1 MPRVVAGPGP
11 APPRF
16 AADTRPDALSDA
28 SSFGFQDMSFS
39 LHGIGVSGGIAI
51 GYAHLASLA
60 RIEVPQYLLDRKYIG
75 EELARFDNAILATR
89 AELENLR
96 INIPPGAPAELSAF
110 LDMHLMFLGDSM
122 IAEEPKRLIR
132 ETQCNAEW
140 ALAQQMEALVARF
153 EEIDDAYLRSRQED
167 VVQVV
172 QRVLKVLLGHPSHL
186 PLDIDF
192 DSERILV
199 AHELSP
205 ADMVMFKNVHF
216 AAFITDLGGTTSHTA
231 ILARSMGMPSV
242 MALHN
247 ARGLVRDHDLL
258 IVDGRDGVVIV
269 NPDESVLAE
278 YRLRQNQWR
287 IDTDKLKRL
296 KTSKS
301 ATLDGTP
308 IELMANIELL
318 SDIDAVKAAG
328 AHGIGLFRSEFLF
341 LNRSDLPSEAEQY
354 ASYKAVAKAL
364 DGKPVTIRTLD
375 LGADKQAP
383 WGHTMADNPALGL
396 RAIRL
401 CLAEPGLFLTQLR
414 AILRASAHGQV
425 RILIPMLASF
435 VELRQTLQ
443 RIDEAKASLRKDG
456 LKFDEGILVGG
467 MIEIPA
473 AAISAGFFA
482 EQLDFLSIGTNDLIQ
497 YTLAIDRADDSV
509 AHLYEPL
516 HPAVLNLIL
525 MTIRAGDKTGKPVS
539 VCGEM
544 AGDPL
549 LTRLLLGMGLRSFS
563 VQPASM
569 LQVKQQVLRSN
580 LEELATITQRLL
592 KNTDPDK
599 IPMLLDRL
607 NSQLTAR

>member
-1 MPRVVAGPGP
+1 
-11 APPRF
+11 
-16 AADTRPDALSDA
+16 
-28 SSFGFQDMSFS
+28 MSFS
-39 LHGIGVSGGIAI
+39 MHGIGVSGGIAI
-51 GYAHLASLA
+51 GYAHLTSNA
-60 RIEVPQYLLDRKYIG
+60 RIEVPQYMLDRKYIK
-75 EELARFDNAILATR
+75 EELARFDEAILATR
-89 AELENLR
+89 AELETLR
-96 INIPPGAPAELSAF
+96 HHIPANAPAELSAF

-122 IAEEPKRLIR
+122 IAEAPKRLIR

-153 EEIDDAYLRSRQED
+153 EEIDDPYLRSRQED

-172 QRVLKVLLGHPSHL
+172 QRVLKALTGHPSHL
-186 PLDIDF
+186 PLDVDF
-192 DSERILV
+192 GVERILV

-205 ADMVMFKNVHF
+205 ADMVLFKNVHF

-247 ARGLVRDHDLL
+247 ARGLIRDHDLL

-318 SDIDAVKAAG
+318 SDVNAVKASG

-341 LNRSDLPSEAEQY
+341 LNRSDLPSEDEQY
-354 ASYKAVAKAL
+354 ESYKAVAEAL

-383 WGHTMADNPALGL
+383 WGHTVADNPALGL

-401 CLAEPGLFLTQLR
+401 CLAEPGLFQTQLR
-414 AILRASAHGQV
+414 AILRASVHGQV
-425 RILIPMLASF
+425 RILIPMLVSF
-435 VELRQTLQ
+435 MELRQTLQ
-443 RIDEAKASLRKDG
+443 RIDEARNSLRKDG
-456 LKFDEGILVGG
+456 LKFDEGIPVGG
-467 MIEIPA
+467 MIEVPA
-473 AAISAGFFA
+473 AALSAGFFA

-509 AHLYEPL
+509 AHLYDPL
-516 HPAVLNLIL
+516 HPAVLNLIQYTL
-525 MTIRAGDKTGKPVS
+525 RAGAKAGKPVS

-549 LTRLLLGMGLRSFS
+549 LTRLLLGLGLRTFS
-563 VQPASM
+563 MQPASL
-569 LQVKQQVLRSN
+569 LQVKQQVLKSS
-580 LEELATITQRLL
+580 LEELTPMTQKLL
-592 KNTDPDK
+592 KNTDPDRTA
-599 IPMLLDRL
+599 LLLNRL
-607 NSQLTAR
+607 NA

>member
-1 MPRVVAGPGP
+1 
-11 APPRF
+11 
-16 AADTRPDALSDA
+16 
-28 SSFGFQDMSFS
+28 MSFS

-51 GYAHLASLA
+51 GYAHITSSA
-60 RIEVPQYLLDRKYIG
+60 RVEVPQYMLDRKYIPD
-75 EELARFDNAILATR
+75 ELARFDEAILATR
-89 AELENLR
+89 VELEVLR
-96 INIPPGAPAELSAF
+96 SHIPPNAPAELSAF

-153 EEIDDAYLRSRQED
+153 DEIEDTYLRSRQDD

-172 QRVLKVLLGHPSHL
+172 QRVLKALLGHPSHL
-186 PLDIDF
+186 PLDVDF
-192 DSERILV
+192 DVERILV

-205 ADMVMFKNVHF
+205 ADMILFKNVHF

-231 ILARSMGMPSV
+231 ILARGMAMPSV

-247 ARGLVRDHDLL
+247 ARGLIRDHDLL
-258 IVDGRDGVVIV
+258 IVDGREGVVIV

-301 ATLDGTP
+301 NTLDGTP
-308 IELMANIELL
+308 VELMANIELL
-318 SDIDAVKAAG
+318 GDIDAVKAAG
-328 AHGIGLFRSEFLF
+328 AQGIGLFRSEFLF
-341 LNRSDLPSEAEQY
+341 LNRSDLPTEEEQY
-354 ASYKAVAKAL
+354 EFYKAVAVAL

-383 WGHTMADNPALGL
+383 WGHTVADNPALGL

-401 CLAEPGLFLTQLR
+401 CLAEPGLFQTQLR
-414 AILRASAHGQV
+414 AILRASHHGRV
-425 RILIPMLASF
+425 NILIPMLASF

-443 RIDEAKASLRKDG
+443 HIDTAKDSLRRDG
-456 LKFDEGILVGG
+456 LKFDEGIPVGG

-473 AAISAGFFA
+473 AALSAAFFA

-509 AHLYEPL
+509 AHLYDPL
-516 HPAVLNLIL
+516 HPAVLNLIQH
-525 MTIRAGDKTGKPVS
+525 TIRAGDKAGKPVS

-544 AGDPL
+544 AGDPQ
-549 LTRLLLGMGLRSFS
+549 LTRLLLGLGLRTFS
-563 VQPASM
+563 MQPASL
-569 LQVKQQVLRSN
+569 LQVKQQVLKSHMD
-580 LEELATITQRLL
+580 ELTPAAQRLL

-599 IPMLLDRL
+599 TALLLNRL
-607 NSQLTAR
+607 NG

>member
-1 MPRVVAGPGP
+1 
-11 APPRF
+11 
-16 AADTRPDALSDA
+16 
-28 SSFGFQDMSFS
+28 MSFS

-51 GYAHLASLA
+51 GYAHLASSA
-60 RIEVPQYLLDRKYIG
+60 RVEVPQYMLDRKYVKD
-75 EELARFDNAILATR
+75 ELARFDEAILATR
-89 AELENLR
+89 AELEILR
-96 INIPPGAPAELSAF
+96 THIPPNAPAELSAF

-122 IAEEPKRLIR
+122 IAEAPKRLIR

-172 QRVLKVLLGHPSHL
+172 QRVLKALMGHPSHL
-186 PLDIDF
+186 PLDVDF

-205 ADMVMFKNVHF
+205 ADMVIFKNVHF
-216 AAFITDLGGTTSHTA
+216 AAFITDLGGATSHTA

-247 ARGLVRDHDLL
+247 ARGLIRDHDLL

-318 SDIDAVKAAG
+318 SDLDAVKAAG

-341 LNRSDLPSEAEQY
+341 LNRSDLPSEEEQY
-354 ASYKAVAKAL
+354 HAYKAVAEAL

-383 WGHTMADNPALGL
+383 WGHTVADNPALGL

-401 CLAEPGLFLTQLR
+401 CLAEPGLFHAQLR

-435 VELRQTLQ
+435 LELRQTLQ
-443 RIDEAKASLRKDG
+443 RIDEAKASLRRDG
-456 LKFDEGILVGG
+456 LKFDEGIPLGG
-467 MIEIPA
+467 MIEVPA
-473 AAISAGFFA
+473 AALSAGFFA

-497 YTLAIDRADDSV
+497 YTLAIDRTDDEV
-509 AHLYEPL
+509 AHLYDPL
-516 HPAVLNLIL
+516 HPAVLQLLAHVIGNANK
-525 MTIRAGDKTGKPVS
+525 AGVPIS

-544 AGDPL
+544 AGEL
-549 LTRLLLGMGLRSFS
+549 AYTRLLLGLGLRQFS
-563 VQPASM
+563 MHPAQLLGTKQRVLTTSLPEMAPLVQKIMRAD
-569 LQVKQQVLRSN
+569 
-580 LEELATITQRLL
+580 
-592 KNTDPDK
+592 DPMK
-599 IPMLLDRL
+599 IRDLLDRL
-607 NSQLTAR
+607 NSA

>member
-1 MPRVVAGPGP
+1 
-11 APPRF
+11 
-16 AADTRPDALSDA
+16 
-28 SSFGFQDMSFS
+28 MSFS

-51 GYAHLASLA
+51 GYAHLASAA
-60 RIEVPQYLLDRKYIG
+60 RIEVPQYMLDQKYIDD
-75 EELARFDNAILATR
+75 ELARFDEAIQTSR
-89 AELENLR
+89 TELEILR
-96 INIPPGAPAELSAF
+96 THIPPGAPAELSAF

-153 EEIDDAYLRSRQED
+153 EEIDDPYLRSRQED

-172 QRVLKVLLGHPSHL
+172 QRVLKVLMGHPSHI
-186 PLDIDF
+186 PLDVSF
-192 DSERILV
+192 DVDRILV

-205 ADMVMFKNVHF
+205 ADMVIFKNVRF

-247 ARGLVRDHDLL
+247 ARSLIRDHDLL

-328 AHGIGLFRSEFLF
+328 AQGIGLFRSEFLF
-341 LNRSDLPSEAEQY
+341 LNRSDLPSEEEQY
-354 ASYKAVAKAL
+354 ASYRAVAEAL

-383 WGHTMADNPALGL
+383 WGHTVADNPALGL

-401 CLAEPGLFLTQLR
+401 CLAEPALFHTQLR
-414 AILRASAHGQV
+414 AILRASAHGRV
-425 RILIPMLASF
+425 RMLIPMLASF
-435 VELRQTLQ
+435 TELRLTLQ
-443 RIDEAKASLRKDG
+443 RISEAKASLRKDG
-456 LKFDEGILVGG
+456 LAFDEDIPIGG
-467 MIEIPA
+467 MIEVPA
-473 AAISAGFFA
+473 AALAANYFA

-509 AHLYEPL
+509 SHLYDPL
-516 HPAVLNLIL
+516 HPAVLTLVQQ
-525 MTIRAGDKTGKPVS
+525 TIRAGAKAGKSVA

-544 AGDPL
+544 AGDPM
-549 LTRLLLGMGLRSFS
+549 LTRLLLGLGLRTFS
-563 VQPASM
+563 MQPAS
-569 LQVKQQVLRSN
+569 LLPVKQQVLKSH
-580 LEELATITQRLL
+580 LDEVTPAAQRLL

-599 IPMLLDRL
+599 TPILLGRL
-607 NSQLTAR
+607 NGERN

>member
-1 MPRVVAGPGP
+1 
-11 APPRF
+11 
-16 AADTRPDALSDA
+16 
-28 SSFGFQDMSFS
+28 MSFS

-51 GYAHLASLA
+51 GYAHIASNA
-60 RIEVPQYLLDRKYIG
+60 RVEVPQYMLDHKYIPD
-75 EELARFDNAILATR
+75 ELARFDEAILATR
-89 AELENLR
+89 TELETLR
-96 INIPPGAPAELSAF
+96 NNIPVNAPAELTAF

-122 IAEEPKRLIR
+122 IAEEPKRLIS

-172 QRVLKVLLGHPSHL
+172 QRVLKSLTGHPSHL
-186 PLDIDF
+186 PLDVDF
-192 DSERILV
+192 DVERILV

-205 ADMVMFKNVHF
+205 ADMALFKTVHF
-216 AAFITDLGGTTSHTA
+216 AAFITDLGGATSHTA
-231 ILARSMGMPSV
+231 ILARSMAIPSV

-247 ARGLVRDHDLL
+247 ARGLIRDHDLL

-269 NPDESVLAE
+269 NPDESVLTE

-318 SDIDAVKAAG
+318 QDVDAVKTAG

-341 LNRSDLPSEAEQY
+341 LNRSDLPTEDEQY
-354 ASYKAVAKAL
+354 TSYRAVAEAL

-383 WGHTMADNPALGL
+383 WGHTVADNPALGL

-401 CLAEPGLFLTQLR
+401 CLAEPGLFHTQLR
-414 AILRASAHGQV
+414 AILRASGHGQI
-425 RILIPMLASF
+425 RILIPMLANF
-435 VELRQTLQ
+435 VEVRQTLQ

-456 LKFDEGILVGG
+456 LKFDEGIQIGG
-467 MIEIPA
+467 MIEVPA
-473 AAISAGFFA
+473 AALSATFFA

-509 AHLYEPL
+509 AHLYDPL
-516 HPAVLNLIL
+516 HPAVLQLIQH
-525 MTIRAGDKTGKPVS
+525 TIRAGDKAGKPVS

-544 AGDPL
+544 AGDPM
-549 LTRLLLGMGLRSFS
+549 LTRLLLGLGLRTFS
-563 VQPASM
+563 MQPASL
-569 LQVKQQVLRSN
+569 LQVKQQVLKAN
-580 LEELATITQRLL
+580 LGELTPLAQRLL
-592 KNTDPDK
+592 KNTDPEK
-599 IPMLLDRL
+599 TAALMGRL
-607 NSQLTAR
+607 NT